1 MPNNKDTLIARQE
14 NEVYLYHAIAHWRP
28 DRPRRWL
35 AKYGCLPADGKGSVV
50 ERYRRIRK
58 EAEAMCARPRVYCSH
73 GLSAHSL
80 LLMVPD

>member
-1 MPNNKDTLIARQE
+1 MPKDKETLIARQE
-14 NEVYLYHAIAHWRP
+14 NEVYLLNAIANWRP

-35 AKYGCLPADGKGSVV
+35 AKYGSLPADGKGCVV

-58 EAEAMCARPRVYCSH
+58 EAEAMCSRHRVYGSS

-80 LLMVPD
+80 LLSVPD